1 MNRSSAAIALLI
13 AASAT
18 AASAQNG
25 AMWVDEYGRM
35 MSMQFA
41 GGGAPAPEPLDRS
54 PGDYAGLFKKVCLET
69 GGDPAKLGSAE
80 TLAQAGLVGEPF
92 SVPAGKKAPPVVLN
106 LWRGRGAIVSQSPG
120 FFAAKD
126 AQCNVTYYVRTLP
139 DRTRLTAAL
148 SAALGAQPVNAAK
161 ATKKNGQP
169 NNNYQ
174 PEWAATING
183 APAVIVA
190 HVAKG
195 YQSMPGD
202 RVQIAVR
209 AVREAK

>member
-1 MNRSSAAIALLI
+1 MNKIRAAIALLI

-18 AASAQNG
+18 AAGAQNG
-25 AMWVDEYGRM
+25 AMWVDNYGRM

-41 GGGAPAPEPLDRS
+41 GGSAPAPAPHDRS
-54 PGDYAGLFKKVCLET
+54 PAEYAGLFKKVCLET
-69 GGDPAKLGSAE
+69 GGDPSTLGSAL
-80 TLAQAGLVGEPF
+80 TQAGLAAEPF
-92 SVPAGKKAPPVVLN
+92 TIPAGKKAPPVTLN
-106 LWRGRGAIVSQSPG
+106 LWRGRGAVVSQSSG

-139 DRTRLTAAL
+139 DRAALTAAL
-148 SAALGAQPVNAAK
+148 SEAMGAQPANAAK
-161 ATKKNGQP
+161 AIKKNGRP

-174 PEWAATING
+174 PEWAATIGG
-183 APAVIVA
+183 APAVVVA

-209 AVREAK
+209 AVRKAK